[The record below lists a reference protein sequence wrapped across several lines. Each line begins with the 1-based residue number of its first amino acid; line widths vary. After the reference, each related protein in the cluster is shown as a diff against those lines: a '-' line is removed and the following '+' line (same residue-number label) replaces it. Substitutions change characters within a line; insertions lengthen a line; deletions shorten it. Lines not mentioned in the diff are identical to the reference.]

1 MLKLI
6 KYEFRKNRTG
16 LLVMLA
22 VAAGLFLLAPAG
34 RALEREGMMA
44 ASVVLLMLYSMAA
57 YVFVLVRGIIAY
69 SNELKTRTG
78 YLLMMVPRSTMSIL
92 FSKLLFTL
100 FFALLMMFVSVL
112 ALGGAGGILIAE
124 VYSARGLMDV
134 LRIAMLQ
141 VGLSM
146 DALLSTAAF
155 FVLAV
160 MASVLTLVSV
170 SYLSVTLSAT
180 VLQQGR
186 LRGVVEAVIFIAL
199 MILTSWI
206 TNLVGPDETAL
217 YRTLR
222 EALRALLPSI
232 YLNLAFTAGFTALSA
247 YVLRKKV
254 SL

>member
-1 MLKLI
+1 
-6 KYEFRKNRTG
+6 
-16 LLVMLA
+16 
-22 VAAGLFLLAPAG
+22 
-34 RALEREGMMA
+34 
-44 ASVVLLMLYSMAA
+44 
-57 YVFVLVRGIIAY
+57 
-69 SNELKTRTG
+69 
-78 YLLMMVPRSTMSIL
+78 
-92 FSKLLFTL
+92 
-100 FFALLMMFVSVL
+100 
-112 ALGGAGGILIAE
+112 
-124 VYSARGLMDV
+124 
-134 LRIAMLQ
+134 
-141 VGLSM
+141 
-146 DALLSTAAF
+146 
-155 FVLAV
+155 